1 MVTTPSGNCQPVTSL
16 VATCARAVYVT
27 ASEALQTTVTT
38 DDATDCLDEDNAIDL
53 IIVIFICWRNFGG
66 NAVGYAHSCTV

>member
-1 MVTTPSGNCQPVTSL
+1 M
-16 VATCARAVYVT
+16 T

-53 IIVIFICWRNFGG
+53 IIVIIYMLEEFWREYGRVC
-66 NAVGYAHSCTV
+66 AQL